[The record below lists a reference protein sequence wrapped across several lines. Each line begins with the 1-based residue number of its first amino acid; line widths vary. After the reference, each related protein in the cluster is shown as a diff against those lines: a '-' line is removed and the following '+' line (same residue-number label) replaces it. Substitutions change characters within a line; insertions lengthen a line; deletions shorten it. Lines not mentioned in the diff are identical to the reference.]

1 MNSLFCWVC
10 ILSFS
15 FGFSLC
21 SDWMLNYILEIIYE
35 FLVCFSFSP
44 NVKEWLTHSSWMRW
58 ASRCFWMVRTL
69 YFSWALLTS
78 WSSCFPPSVL
88 GLPVS
93 TLPDS
98 RHLCCLKPNLSRGDP
113 ECCTCVHYLST
124 PFNQP
129 TSLWEFFFS
138 VGVLGCGVLLF
149 IPCICFFFFFI
160 PCIFFLERISYSFWR
175 PEDTACLLLLLYL

>member
-1 MNSLFCWVC
+1 MNYLFCWVC

-21 SDWMLNYILEIIYE
+21 SHWMLNYILEILYE
-35 FLVCFSFSP
+35 FLVYFSFSP
-44 NVKEWLTHSSWMRW
+44 NVKEWQPLQSGWRW
-58 ASRCFWMVRTL
+58 ASRCFWTV
-69 YFSWALLTS
+69 TS

-124 PFNQP
+124 PLNQP
-129 TSLWEFFFS
+129 TSLWEIFFLWVSWAVVSSSSFR
-138 VGVLGCGVLLF
+138 V
-149 IPCICFFFFFI
+149 FFFFFHSMY
-160 PCIFFLERISYSFWR
+160 FLSWKDF
-175 PEDTACLLLLLYL
+175 L